1 MAPPDDIKTET
12 PASEGAGTEDTGN
25 GKPGPMPRLR
35 EVKPESEVRG
45 GGEAAEERL

>member
-12 PASEGAGTEDTGN
+12 PASEGVGTEDTGN
-25 GKPGPMPRLR
+25 PAPAPKPRLR

-45 GGEAAEERL
+45 GSEAADDEL